1 MENNIVQLIHRIL
14 TGEEEAFS
22 ILVQKYQKRIHALAW
37 RKIGDYHIAQEITQ
51 DTFIQVYNNLSEL
64 KNPKLFDGWL
74 FVITNNLCKNWIERN
89 KDTMPFLEDV
99 SIEEKN
105 RTYYTQYQSEQRMTE
120 IREHY
125 REVAKKLLEKLPES
139 ERTVITLYYLSEMS
153 VKDIGNFLG
162 VSANTIKSRLHR
174 ARNRLQGEEHLL
186 ISEALGGLQ
195 LSTDLTE
202 SIMKQIA
209 DIKPTPQVAKP
220 LLPWMAFGTAAVLV
234 ILLLGA
240 MSQRPGLIQKPY
252 DFNAQSEPTIE
263 IVESPIHLDTVSKPA
278 LRNQVGKSILD
289 GNLDSDESQ
298 VSEAVFV
305 NNARENVA
313 HLSSL
318 WKQTSVPQGDPVYNL
333 FATSNGNLYAFS
345 WTGVYKLNK
354 GTTSWRNISASTP
367 TSIIGASIAEYQDT
381 LYVVGSD
388 KIYKSTDDGISWQ
401 IFSSRPIGKPTGL
414 VIRDKTSERKS
425 RTNFIMYIAMQ
436 DKGVFRS
443 TDAGRKWIPLND
455 RLKNKKITA
464 VVAMSNAVFIGT
476 NQGLYRLISD
486 DLERLS
492 VVDDADNAVH
502 ALAVDENNLYV
513 AMGQDFLINDFS
525 DTKNRGDRKIFHSTN
540 LGMTWT
546 DITPKDKYFMIGTSP
561 ASPTRIMAKG
571 STLFILGV
579 PTFQSADAGQ
589 TWANLG
595 FDTTSTPSAHATVI
609 ATDEKTFYKLDKLS
623 IHRTIDSGTTW
634 HSFMDGIVGT
644 DVQELIS
651 FNNRLYVYT
660 GSDIY
665 ETMDNEKIWVPVRF
679 DYGQFI
685 SEQLGQSGSYVH
697 HLTDSEFVI
706 VGKSLYL
713 ISSQGEDLDIFR
725 LSTGEAAFSLVQ
737 KISSREL
744 WKNAKSSSTTLLSE
758 EKQDIEFTKNNTL
771 FITYKNR
778 LLKWD
783 TDSLI
788 FTDTG
793 LIDTNNHLDYGMD
806 NGFKVAAS
814 SQTVYVGK
822 RDGKLF
828 QSING
833 GESWRDITLSLP
845 STFTYIKD
853 IVFANMKVYVA
864 TDKGVLC
871 SQTGEYWR
879 PLTDDI
885 GRHIVIDKF
894 AVNRLNLYGVGDM
907 GIYRLDSD
915 SQWDQISSSI
925 PDKVLSVAV
934 SSDKFYVATKQRG
947 IFHILLEEKPLNVG
961 NVISSRSTN

>member
-1 MENNIVQLIHRIL
+1 MEDNIVQLIHRIL

-51 DTFIQVYNNLSEL
+51 DTFIQVYNNLSKL
-64 KNPKLFDGWL
+64 KNPKLFDGWVY
-74 FVITNNLCKNWIERN
+74 VIVNRLCSNWLQRN
-89 KDTMPFLEDV
+89 KDTMPFLEDIP
-99 SIEEKN
+99 IEERN
-105 RTYYTQYQSEQRMTE
+105 RTYHTQYQSEQRMTE

-125 REVAKKLLEKLPES
+125 REVVKKLLEKLPES

-174 ARNRLQGEEHLL
+174 ARNRLEAEEHLL
-186 ISEALGGLQ
+186 ISEAFGGLQ

-209 DIKPTPQVAKP
+209 DIKPTPQATKP

-240 MSQRPGLIQKPY
+240 MSQRMGLIQKPY
-252 DFNAQSEPTIE
+252 DFNAQLEPTIE

-278 LRNQVGKSILD
+278 LRNQMGKSVID
-289 GNLDSDESQ
+289 GNVDSDELP
-298 VSEAVFV
+298 VSEAVLV
-305 NNARENVA
+305 NNARENA
-313 HLSSL
+313 THLSSL
-318 WKQTSVPQGDPVYNL
+318 WKQTYVPQGDPVYNL

-354 GTTSWRNISASTP
+354 GMTSWRNISKNTP
-367 TSIIGASIAEYQDT
+367 TSIIGAPIAEYKDT
-381 LYVVGSD
+381 LYVAGSD
-388 KIYKSTDDGISWQ
+388 KIYTSSDDGISWQ
-401 IFSSRPIGKPTGL
+401 VFASRPIGKPIGL
-414 VIRDKTSERKS
+414 VIMNKTFERKS
-425 RTNFIMYIAMQ
+425 RTSFVMYIATQ

-443 TDAGRKWIPLND
+443 TDAGRKWTPLND
-455 RLKNKKITA
+455 RLTNKKITA
-464 VVAMSNAVFIGT
+464 IAAMDNAVFIGT
-476 NQGLYRLISD
+476 NRGLYRLISD

-492 VVDDADNAVH
+492 VVDNTDNAVH

-513 AMGQDFLINDFS
+513 ATGQDFLINDFS
-525 DTKNRGDRKIFHSTN
+525 DTKNRDARKIFHSTN

-561 ASPTRIMAKG
+561 ASPTRIIAKG
-571 STLFILGV
+571 PTLFVLGV
-579 PTFQSADAGQ
+579 PTFQSTDAGQ
-589 TWANLG
+589 TWVNLG

-609 ATDEKTFYKLDKLS
+609 AVDEKTFYKLDKFS

-634 HSFMDGIVGT
+634 HSFMNGIVGT
-644 DVQELIS
+644 DVQELIV

-665 ETMDNEKIWVPVRF
+665 ETMDNGKIWVPVRF

-685 SEQLGQSGSYVH
+685 SEHLGQSGSYVH
-697 HLTDSEFVI
+697 HLTDSKFVI

-713 ISSQGEDLDIFR
+713 ISPQGEGLDIFR
-725 LSTGEAAFSLVQ
+725 LRTGEAAFSMIQ
-737 KISSREL
+737 KISSRKL
-744 WKNAKSSSTTLLSE
+744 WKNAKSSSTTQFSGG
-758 EKQDIEFTKNNTL
+758 KQNIELTENNTL
-771 FITYKNR
+771 FITYNKR
-778 LLKWD
+778 LLKWN
-783 TDSLI
+783 TDNSI

-793 LIDTNNHLDYGMD
+793 LIDTNNHPD
-806 NGFKVAAS
+806 NGFKIAAA

-845 STFTYIKD
+845 STFTHIKD

-879 PLTDDI
+879 PLTDNV

-894 AVNRLNLYGVGDM
+894 AVDGLSLYGVGDM

-915 SQWDQISSSI
+915 SKWDQISSSI

-934 SSDKFYVATKQRG
+934 SSDKLYIATKQRG
-947 IFHILLEEKPLNVG
+947 IFHILLEEKPLKVSD
-961 NVISSRSTN
+961 VISSRSTN

>member
-22 ILVQKYQKRIHALAW
+22 ILVRKYQKRIHALAW
-37 RKIGDYHIAQEITQ
+37 RKIGDYHIAEEITQ
-51 DTFIQVYNNLSEL
+51 DTFIQVYKNLSKL
-64 KNPKLFDGWL
+64 KNPKLFDGWVY
-74 FVITNNLCKNWIERN
+74 VIVNRLCFNWLQRN

-99 SIEEKN
+99 SIEERN
-105 RTYYTQYQSEQRMTE
+105 RTYHTQYQSEQRMTE

-174 ARNRLQGEEHLL
+174 ARNRLQAEEHLL
-186 ISEALGGLQ
+186 ISEAFGGLQ

-220 LLPWMAFGTAAVLV
+220 LLPWIVFGTASVLV

-240 MSQRPGLIQKPY
+240 MSQRLSLIQKPY

-263 IVESPIHLDTVSKPA
+263 IVESPIHLDIVSKPA
-278 LRNQVGKSILD
+278 LRNQVGKSVID
-289 GNLDSDESQ
+289 GNVDGDKSQ
-298 VSEAVFV
+298 VSEAVLV
-305 NNARENVA
+305 NNARENVT
-313 HLSSL
+313 HISSV
-318 WKQTSVPQGDPVYNL
+318 WKQTNVPQGDPVYNI
-333 FATSNGNLYAFS
+333 FTTSNGNLYAFS
-345 WTGVYKLNK
+345 WTGVYKLSK
-354 GTTSWRNISASTP
+354 GTTSWRNISASIP
-367 TSIIGASIAEYQDT
+367 TNIIGAPITEYQDT

-388 KIYKSTDDGISWQ
+388 NIYASTDGGISWQ
-401 IFSSRPIGKPTGL
+401 VFSPRPIGEPIGL
-414 VIRDKTSERKS
+414 VIRDKTSERQS
-425 RTNFIMYIAMQ
+425 RTDFIMYIAMQ

-455 RLKNKKITA
+455 RLTNKKITA
-464 VVAMSNAVFIGT
+464 VTAMGNAVFIGT

-486 DLERLS
+486 HLERLS
-492 VVDDADNAVH
+492 VMDDTDNAVH

-513 AMGQDFLINDFS
+513 ATGQDFLINDFS
-525 DTKNRGDRKIFHSTN
+525 DTKNRGTRKISHSTN

-561 ASPTRIMAKG
+561 ASPTRIIANG
-571 STLFILGV
+571 PTLFVLGI
-579 PTFQSADAGQ
+579 PTFQSTDAGQ

-595 FDTTSTPSAHATVI
+595 FNTTLTPSAHATVI
-609 ATDEKTFYKLDKLS
+609 AIDEKTFYKLDKFS
-623 IHRTIDSGTTW
+623 IHRTIDSGATW
-634 HSFMDGIVGT
+634 HPFMNGIVGT
-644 DVQELIS
+644 DVQELIV

-665 ETMDNEKIWVPVRF
+665 ETMNNEKIWVPVRF

-685 SEQLGQSGSYVH
+685 SEQLRQSRSYVH
-697 HLTDSEFVI
+697 HLTDSKFVI
-706 VGKSLYL
+706 VGKSFYL
-713 ISSQGEDLDIFR
+713 ISPQGEDLDIFR
-725 LSTGEAAFSLVQ
+725 LRTGEAAFSMVQ
-737 KISSREL
+737 RISSRKL
-744 WKNAKSSSTTLLSE
+744 RKNAKSSSTTLLSE
-758 EKQDIEFTKNNTL
+758 GKQNIEFTENSAL
-771 FITYKNR
+771 FIAYKNR

-793 LIDTNNHLDYGMD
+793 LIDTNNHPDHEMD
-806 NGFKVAAS
+806 IRFKIAAS
-814 SQTVYVGK
+814 SKTVYVGK

-845 STFTYIKD
+845 STFTHIKD
-853 IVFANMKVYVA
+853 IVLANMKVYVA

-879 PLTDDI
+879 MLTDNV
-885 GRHIVIDKF
+885 GRHIVIDKL
-894 AVNRLNLYGVGDM
+894 AVDGLSLYGVGDM

-915 SQWDQISSSI
+915 SKWDQISSSI

-934 SSDKFYVATKQRG
+934 SGDKLYIATKQRG
-947 IFHILLEEKPLNVG
+947 IFHILLEEKPLKVG
-961 NVISSRSTN
+961 DIISFR

>member
-22 ILVQKYQKRIHALAW
+22 LLVQKYQKRIHALAW

-51 DTFIQVYNNLSEL
+51 DTFIQVYKNLSEL

-74 FVITNNLCKNWIERN
+74 FVITNNLCKNWLERN

-99 SIEEKN
+99 SIEERN

-174 ARNRLQGEEHLL
+174 ARNRLQAEEHLL

-209 DIKPTPQVAKP
+209 DTKPTPQVAKP
-220 LLPWMAFGTAAVLV
+220 LLPWIVFGTAAVLV

-240 MSQRPGLIQKPY
+240 MSQRLGIIQKPY

-263 IVESPIHLDTVSKPA
+263 IVESPIHLDTVSKPS
-278 LRNQVGKSILD
+278 LRNQVGKSVID
-289 GNLDSDESQ
+289 GDESQ
-298 VSEAVFV
+298 VSEAVLV
-305 NNARENVA
+305 DNARENA
-313 HLSSL
+313 THLSSV
-318 WKQTSVPQGDPVYNL
+318 WKQTNIPQGDPVYNI
-333 FATSNGNLYAFS
+333 FINSAGNIYAFS
-345 WTGVYKLNK
+345 WTGVYKVNN
-354 GTTSWRNISASTP
+354 GATSWKKISASTP
-367 TSIIGASIAEYQDT
+367 TSRIGTPIVEYRNT

-388 KIYKSTDDGISWQ
+388 SIFASTNEGVSWDV
-401 IFSSRPIGKPTGL
+401 FSTRPIGKPVGL
-414 VIRDKTSERKS
+414 VIRDMSTERP
-425 RTNFIMYIAMQ
+425 THTGFVMYIALQ

-443 TDAGRKWIPLND
+443 VDAGRKWTPLND
-455 RLKNKKITA
+455 RLTDKKITA
-464 VVAMSNAVFIGT
+464 VAAMRNAVFIGT

-492 VVDDADNAVH
+492 VVDNTDNAVH
-502 ALAVDENNLYV
+502 ALAVNEENLFVTTGHDY
-513 AMGQDFLINDFS
+513 LINDFS
-525 DTKNRGDRKIFHSTN
+525 NTPKTGTRKIFRSTN
-540 LGMTWT
+540 LGRTWT

-561 ASPTRIMAKG
+561 ASPTDIVVKG
-571 STLFILGV
+571 KTVLALGI
-579 PTFQSADAGQ
+579 PIFQSTDVGQ
-589 TWANLG
+589 TWTHFG
-595 FDTTSTPSAHATVI
+595 FDSKSFPSSNATVL
-609 ATDEKTFYKLDKLS
+609 ASDENTFYKLDKFS

-644 DVQELIS
+644 DVEELIL

-685 SEQLGQSGSYVH
+685 SEQLGQSRSYVH
-697 HLTDSEFVI
+697 HLTDSKFVI
-706 VGKSLYL
+706 DGESLYL
-713 ISSQGEDLDIFR
+713 ISPQGENLDIFR
-725 LSTGEAAFSLVQ
+725 LRTGEAAFSMVQ
-737 KISSREL
+737 RNPSRKL
-744 WKNAKSSSTTLLSE
+744 WTNAKSSSTTLLSE
-758 EKQDIEFTKNNTL
+758 GKQNIEFTENNPI
-771 FITYKNR
+771 FIAYKNR

-783 TDSLI
+783 MDSSI

-793 LIDTNNHLDYGMD
+793 LIDTNNHPD
-806 NGFKVAAS
+806 NGFKIAAA

-845 STFTYIKD
+845 STFTHIKD

-879 PLTDDI
+879 PLTDNV

-894 AVNRLNLYGVGDM
+894 AVDGLSLYGVGDM

-915 SQWDQISSSI
+915 SKWDQISSSI

-934 SSDKFYVATKQRG
+934 SSDKLYIATKQRG
-947 IFHILLEEKPLNVG
+947 IFHILLEEKPLKIG
-961 NVISSRSTN
+961 DVISSRSTN

>member
-1 MENNIVQLIHRIL
+1 MEDNIVQLIHRIL

-51 DTFIQVYNNLSEL
+51 DTFIQVYNNLSKL
-64 KNPKLFDGWL
+64 KNPKLFDGWVY
-74 FVITNNLCKNWIERN
+74 VIVNRLCSNWLQRN
-89 KDTMPFLEDV
+89 KDTMPFLEDIP
-99 SIEEKN
+99 IEERN
-105 RTYYTQYQSEQRMTE
+105 RTYHTQYQSEQRTTE

-125 REVAKKLLEKLPES
+125 REVVKKLLEKLPES
-139 ERTVITLYYLSEMS
+139 ERTVIILYYLSEMS

-174 ARNRLQGEEHLL
+174 ARNRLEAEEHLL
-186 ISEALGGLQ
+186 ISEAFGSLQ

-220 LLPWMAFGTAAVLV
+220 LLPWIALSTAAVLV

-240 MSQRPGLIQKPY
+240 MSQRLGFIQKPY

-278 LRNQVGKSILD
+278 LHNQVGKSILD
-289 GNLDSDESQ
+289 GNVDNDESQ
-298 VSEAVFV
+298 VSEAVLV
-305 NNARENVA
+305 NNARENA
-313 HLSSL
+313 THLSSV
-318 WKQTSVPQGDPVYNL
+318 WKQTYVPQGDPVYNL
-333 FATSNGNLYAFS
+333 FSTSNGNLYAFS
-345 WTGVYKLNK
+345 WTGVYKLSK
-354 GTTSWRNISASTP
+354 GTTSWRNISANIP
-367 TSIIGASIAEYQDT
+367 TSIIGAPIAEYQDT

-388 KIYKSTDDGISWQ
+388 NIYTSTDDSISWQ
-401 IFSSRPIGKPTGL
+401 VFSPRPIGKPIGL

-425 RTNFIMYIAMQ
+425 RTNFIMYIAMR

-443 TDAGRKWIPLND
+443 TDAGKKWIPLND
-455 RLKNKKITA
+455 RLNNKKITA
-464 VVAMSNAVFIGT
+464 VAAMGNAVFIGT
-476 NQGLYRLISD
+476 NQGLFRLISD

-492 VVDDADNAVH
+492 VGDDTDNAVH
-502 ALAVDENNLYV
+502 ALAVDENDLYV
-513 AMGQDFLINDFS
+513 ATGQDFLTNDLS
-525 DTKNRGDRKIFHSTN
+525 DTKNRGARKIFHSTN

-571 STLFILGV
+571 STLFVLGV
-579 PTFQSADAGQ
+579 PTFQSTDAGQ
-589 TWANLG
+589 TWTNLG
-595 FDTTSTPSAHATVI
+595 FDTKSSPSAHATVI
-609 ATDEKTFYKLDKLS
+609 AIDENTFYKLDKFS
-623 IHRTIDSGTTW
+623 IHRTVDSGKTW

-679 DYGQFI
+679 DYGQFT
-685 SEQLGQSGSYVH
+685 SEQLGQSGSFVH
-697 HLTDSEFVI
+697 HLTDSKFVV

-725 LSTGEAAFSLVQ
+725 LRIGEAAFSLVQ
-737 KISSREL
+737 RISSREL
-744 WKNAKSSSTTLLSE
+744 WKNAKSSTTLLSE
-758 EKQDIEFTKNNTL
+758 GIQDIVFTENNTI
-771 FITYKNR
+771 FIPYKNR

-793 LIDTNNHLDYGMD
+793 LIDTNKHPDHEMD
-806 NGFKVAAS
+806 NGFKVAAL

-845 STFTYIKD
+845 STFTHIKD

-879 PLTDDI
+879 PLTDNV
-885 GRHIVIDKF
+885 GTHIVIDKL
-894 AVNRLNLYGVGDM
+894 AVNGLSLYGVGDM

-915 SQWDQISSSI
+915 SKWNQFSSSI

-934 SSDKFYVATKQRG
+934 SSDKLYIATKQHG

-961 NVISSRSTN
+961 DVISSRSTN

>member
-1 MENNIVQLIHRIL
+1 MEDNIVQLIHRIL

-51 DTFIQVYNNLSEL
+51 DTFIQVYNNLSKL
-64 KNPKLFDGWL
+64 KNPKLFDGWVY
-74 FVITNNLCKNWIERN
+74 VIVNRLCSNWLQRN
-89 KDTMPFLEDV
+89 KDTMPFLEDIP
-99 SIEEKN
+99 IEERN
-105 RTYYTQYQSEQRMTE
+105 RTYHTQYQSEQRMTE

-125 REVAKKLLEKLPES
+125 REVVKKLLEKLPES

-174 ARNRLQGEEHLL
+174 ARNRLEAEEHLL
-186 ISEALGGLQ
+186 ISEAFGGLQ

-209 DIKPTPQVAKP
+209 DIKPTPQVTKP
-220 LLPWMAFGTAAVLV
+220 LLPWMVFGTAAVLV

-240 MSQRPGLIQKPY
+240 MSQRLGLIQKPY

-263 IVESPIHLDTVSKPA
+263 IVESPIHLDTVSKPD
-278 LRNQVGKSILD
+278 LRNQMGKSVID
-289 GNLDSDESQ
+289 GNVDSDESQ
-298 VSEAVFV
+298 VSEAVLV
-305 NNARENVA
+305 NNARENVT

-318 WKQTSVPQGDPVYNL
+318 WKQTYVPQGDPVYNL

-354 GTTSWRNISASTP
+354 GMTSWRNISKNTP
-367 TSIIGASIAEYQDT
+367 TSIIGAPIAEYKDT
-381 LYVVGSD
+381 LYVAGSD
-388 KIYKSTDDGISWQ
+388 KIYTSSDDGISWQ
-401 IFSSRPIGKPTGL
+401 VFASRPIGKPIGL
-414 VIRDKTSERKS
+414 VIMDKTFERKS
-425 RTNFIMYIAMQ
+425 RTSFAIYIATQ

-443 TDAGRKWIPLND
+443 TDAGRKWTPLND
-455 RLKNKKITA
+455 RLANKKITA
-464 VVAMSNAVFIGT
+464 IAAISNAVFIGT
-476 NQGLYRLISD
+476 NRGLYRLISD

-492 VVDDADNAVH
+492 VVDNTDNAVH

-513 AMGQDFLINDFS
+513 ATGQDFLINDFS
-525 DTKNRGDRKIFHSTN
+525 DTKNRDARKIFHSTN
-540 LGMTWT
+540 LGITWT
-546 DITPKDKYFMIGTSP
+546 DITPKDKFFMIGTSP
-561 ASPTRIMAKG
+561 ASPTRIIAKG
-571 STLFILGV
+571 PTLFVLGV
-579 PTFQSADAGQ
+579 PTFQSTDAGQ
-589 TWANLG
+589 TWVNLG

-609 ATDEKTFYKLDKLS
+609 AVDEKTFYKLDKFS
-623 IHRTIDSGTTW
+623 IHHTIDSGTTW
-634 HSFMDGIVGT
+634 HSFMNGIVGT
-644 DVQELIS
+644 DVQELIV

-665 ETMDNEKIWVPVRF
+665 ETMDNGKIWVPVRF

-697 HLTDSEFVI
+697 HLTDSKFVI

-713 ISSQGEDLDIFR
+713 ISPQGEGLDIFR
-725 LSTGEAAFSLVQ
+725 LRTGEVTFSMIQ

-744 WKNAKSSSTTLLSE
+744 WKNAKSSSTTQFSGS
-758 EKQDIEFTKNNTL
+758 KQNIEFTENNTL
-771 FITYKNR
+771 FITYNKR
-778 LLKWD
+778 LLKWN
-783 TDSLI
+783 TDNSI

-793 LIDTNNHLDYGMD
+793 LIDTNNHPD
-806 NGFKVAAS
+806 NGFKIAAA

-845 STFTYIKD
+845 STFTHIKD

-879 PLTDDI
+879 PLTDDV

-894 AVNRLNLYGVGDM
+894 AVDRLSLYGVGDM

-915 SQWDQISSSI
+915 SKWDQVSSSI

-934 SSDKFYVATKQRG
+934 SSDKLYIATKQRG
-947 IFHILLEEKPLNVG
+947 IFHILLEEKPLKVG
-961 NVISSRSTN
+961 DVISSRSTN

>member
-1 MENNIVQLIHRIL
+1 EN
-14 TGEEEAFS
+14 
-22 ILVQKYQKRIHALAW
+22 
-37 RKIGDYHIAQEITQ
+37 
-51 DTFIQVYNNLSEL
+51 
-64 KNPKLFDGWL
+64 
-74 FVITNNLCKNWIERN
+74 
-89 KDTMPFLEDV
+89 
-99 SIEEKN
+99 
-105 RTYYTQYQSEQRMTE
+105 
-120 IREHY
+120 Y
-125 REVAKKLLEKLPES
+125 REVVKKLLEKLPES
-139 ERTVITLYYLSEMS
+139 ERTVIILYYLSEMS

-174 ARNRLQGEEHLL
+174 ARNRLESEEHLL
-186 ISEALGGLQ
+186 MSEAFGGLQ
-195 LSTDLTE
+195 LSTDLTK

-220 LLPWMAFGTAAVLV
+220 LLPWIAFGTAAVLV

-240 MSQRPGLIQKPY
+240 MSQRLGLIQKPY

-278 LRNQVGKSILD
+278 LHNQVGKSILD
-289 GNLDSDESQ
+289 GNVDNDESQ
-298 VSEAVFV
+298 ASEAVLV
-305 NNARENVA
+305 NNARENVT
-313 HLSSL
+313 HLSSV
-318 WKQTSVPQGDPVYNL
+318 WKQTYVPQGDPVYNL
-333 FATSNGNLYAFS
+333 FSTSNGNLYAFS
-345 WTGVYKLNK
+345 WTGVYKLSR
-354 GTTSWRNISASTP
+354 GRTSWKNISASTP
-367 TSIIGASIAEYQDT
+367 TSIIGAPIAEYQET

-388 KIYKSTDDGISWQ
+388 NIYTSTDDSTSWQ
-401 IFSSRPIGKPTGL
+401 VFSSRPIGKPIGL
-414 VIRDKTSERKS
+414 VIMDKTFERQS
-425 RTNFIMYIAMQ
+425 RTNFIMYIATQ

-455 RLKNKKITA
+455 RLTNKKITA
-464 VVAMSNAVFIGT
+464 VAAIGNAVFIGT
-476 NQGLYRLISD
+476 NQGLYRLILD
-486 DLERLS
+486 DLEQLS

-502 ALAVDENNLYV
+502 ALAVDENDLYV
-513 AMGQDFLINDFS
+513 ATGQDFLTNDLS
-525 DTKNRGDRKIFHSTN
+525 DTKNRGARKIFHSTN

-571 STLFILGV
+571 PTLFVLGV
-579 PTFQSADAGQ
+579 PTFQSTDAGQ

-595 FDTTSTPSAHATVI
+595 FDTKSSPSAHATVI
-609 ATDEKTFYKLDKLS
+609 AIDENTFYKLDKFS
-623 IHRTIDSGTTW
+623 IHRTVDSGTTW
-634 HSFMDGIVGT
+634 HSFMNGIVGT

-679 DYGQFI
+679 DYGQYI
-685 SEQLGQSGSYVH
+685 SEQIGQSGSYVH
-697 HLTDSEFVI
+697 HLTDSKFMI

-713 ISSQGEDLDIFR
+713 ISLQGEDLDIFR
-725 LSTGEAAFSLVQ
+725 LRIGEAAFSLVQ
-737 KISSREL
+737 RISSREL
-744 WKNAKSSSTTLLSE
+744 WKNAKSSTTLLSE
-758 EKQDIEFTKNNTL
+758 GKQNTEFTENNTI
-771 FITYKNR
+771 FIPYKNR

-793 LIDTNNHLDYGMD
+793 LIDTNNHPDHEMD
-806 NGFKVAAS
+806 NGFKVAAA

-845 STFTYIKD
+845 STFTHIKD

-879 PLTDDI
+879 PLTDNV
-885 GRHIVIDKF
+885 GTHIVIDKL
-894 AVNRLNLYGVGDM
+894 AVNGLSLYGVGDM

-915 SQWDQISSSI
+915 SKWNQFSSSI

-934 SSDKFYVATKQRG
+934 SSDKLYIATKQHG
-947 IFHILLEEKPLNVG
+947 IFHILLEEKPLKVG
-961 NVISSRSTN
+961 DVISSRSTN

>member
-1 MENNIVQLIHRIL
+1 MEDNTVQLVNRIL

-22 ILVQKYQKRIHALAW
+22 ILVRKYQKRIHALAW
-37 RKIGDYHIAQEITQ
+37 RKIGDYHIAEEITQ
-51 DTFIQVYNNLSEL
+51 DTFIRVYKNLSEL

-74 FVITNNLCKNWIERN
+74 FVITNNLCKNWLERN

-99 SIEEKN
+99 SIEERN
-105 RTYYTQYQSEQRMTE
+105 RTYHTQYQSEQRMTE

-174 ARNRLQGEEHLL
+174 ARNRLEAEEHLL
-186 ISEALGGLQ
+186 MSEAFGGLQ

-202 SIMKQIA
+202 NIMKQIA

-240 MSQRPGLIQKPY
+240 MSQRLGLIQKPY
-252 DFNAQSEPTIE
+252 DFNAQSEATIE
-263 IVESPIHLDTVSKPA
+263 IVESPIHLNIVSEPD
-278 LRNQVGKSILD
+278 LRNQMGKSIID
-289 GNLDSDESQ
+289 GNIDGDESQ
-298 VSEAVFV
+298 VSEAVFM
-305 NNARENVA
+305 NNAHENVT
-313 HLSSL
+313 HLSSV
-318 WKQTSVPQGDPVYNL
+318 WKQTNVPQGDPVYNI

-345 WTGVYKLNK
+345 WTGVYKLSR
-354 GTTSWRNISASTP
+354 GTTSWRNISASIP
-367 TSIIGASIAEYQDT
+367 TNIVGAPIAEYQGT

-388 KIYKSTDDGISWQ
+388 NIYASTDDGISWQ
-401 IFSSRPIGKPTGL
+401 VFSSRPIGKLIGF
-414 VIRDKTSERKS
+414 VIRDKTFERKL
-425 RTNFIMYIAMQ
+425 RTSFVMYVATQ

-443 TDAGRKWIPLND
+443 TDAGRKWTLLND
-455 RLKNKKITA
+455 SLTNKKITA
-464 VVAMSNAVFIGT
+464 IAAMGNAVFIGT

-492 VVDDADNAVH
+492 MVDNTDNAIH

-513 AMGQDFLINDFS
+513 ATGQDFLIHDFS
-525 DTKNRGDRKIFHSTN
+525 DAKNRETRKISHSTN

-561 ASPTRIMAKG
+561 ASPTRIIAKG
-571 STLFILGV
+571 SMLFVLGI
-579 PTFQSADAGQ
+579 PTFQSTDAGQ
-589 TWANLG
+589 TWIHFG
-595 FDTTSTPSAHATVI
+595 FDSKSFSSSNATVL
-609 ATDEKTFYKLDKLS
+609 AVDENTFYKLDKFS

-634 HSFMDGIVGT
+634 HPFMNGIVGT
-644 DVQELIS
+644 DVQELIV

-665 ETMDNEKIWVPVRF
+665 EMMDNEKIWVPVRF

-697 HLTDSEFVI
+697 HLTDSKFVI
-706 VGKSLYL
+706 DGKSLYL

-725 LSTGEAAFSLVQ
+725 LRTGEAAFSLVQ
-737 KISSREL
+737 KISSRKL
-744 WKNAKSSSTTLLSE
+744 WTNAKSSSTTLLSE
-758 EKQDIEFTKNNTL
+758 GKQNIKFTENNTL
-771 FITYKNR
+771 FIAYKNR

-783 TDSLI
+783 TESLI

-793 LIDTNNHLDYGMD
+793 LIDTNYYPDHEMD
-806 NGFKVAAS
+806 IGFKIAAS

-845 STFTYIKD
+845 STFTHIKD
-853 IVFANMKVYVA
+853 IVFANLKVYVA

-879 PLTDDI
+879 CSPMMLED
-885 GRHIVIDKF
+885 
-894 AVNRLNLYGVGDM
+894 
-907 GIYRLDSD
+907 
-915 SQWDQISSSI
+915 ISS
-925 PDKVLSVAV
+925 
-934 SSDKFYVATKQRG
+934 
-947 IFHILLEEKPLNVG
+947 
-961 NVISSRSTN
+961 